1 MPWSGARR
9 QTYMKGSAGLGTI
22 WRCNSWTPPATGS
35 LGSSSDRR
43 GRPTPSTCAINV
55 ANRAEGQRGRWSVCC
70 AAIGSCGG
78 CGGSVYLA
86 VASAASGLV
95 GVGIKAVLWRAN
107 GLVAPR
113 LHCHAV
119 LELGSPQAGPAVSI
133 GGAAN
138 VEGVQVL
145 PWVFD
150 AAAQN
155 TKQTREPKAKE
166 GCVREVYTGGGE
178 RGVLLL
184 LLLW

>member
-1 MPWSGARR
+1 M
-9 QTYMKGSAGLGTI
+9 
-22 WRCNSWTPPATGS
+22 
-35 LGSSSDRR
+35 
-43 GRPTPSTCAINV
+43 
-55 ANRAEGQRGRWSVCC
+55 
-70 AAIGSCGG
+70 
-78 CGGSVYLA
+78 A

-119 LELGSPQAGPAVSI
+119 LELGSPQAGSAVSI

-138 VEGVQVL
+138 VEGVQML